1 MIASDIESGLIKARS
16 AKSRLL
22 AAKFRLRGLKRTD
35 VLGWNGTTVLK
46 YLMSGLNLEGL
57 VRDLASGTFAAN
69 AMGFREWWWHK
80 PESALLL

>member
-16 AKSRLL
+16 AKNRLL

-35 VLGWNGTTVLK
+35 VLGWNATVLK
-46 YLMSGLNLEGL
+46 YLMSDLNLEGL